1 MTKETSVIL
10 VTGAAGRAGS
20 AVIREFARKKYP
32 VRALVRNQEQARTL
46 EASPTVEIVEGDM
59 SRPETLTKA
68 LAGVDRVLLIS
79 SPDEK
84 MVETQCAFIHAAKK
98 AGVRH
103 IVKFSGTT
111 TALDSPFLFSK
122 MHAEI
127 ERYLE
132 NSGLGWT
139 HLRPAQFMQ
148 EYLREVPTIVGQG
161 ALFLPLA
168 DARVVGVDIED
179 IAKAAFVL
187 LTTPGHEGKI
197 HNITGPEAL
206 NMTEIAEQISQAIGK
221 TVRYVPISREQRK
234 QALLGARIPPYMVEA
249 LDVQA
254 DERLKGGI
262 ESVVQLETHKEF
274 GITPTTF
281 AEFARRNADAFLGR
295 SGETVS

>member
-281 AEFARRNADAFLGR
+281 AECARRNADAFLGR

>member
-1 MTKETSVIL
+1 MIL
-10 VTGAAGRAGS
+10 VTGATGRAGS
-20 AVIREFARKKYP
+20 AVIREFARNEYP
-32 VRALVRNQEQARTL
+32 VRALVRNQAAERAK
-46 EASPTVEIVEGDM
+46 EEMFAAFPTVEIVQGDM
-59 SRPETLTKA
+59 SRPETLTEA

-84 MVETQCAFIHAAKK
+84 MVETQCAFIDAAKK

-111 TALDSPFLFSK
+111 TALNSPFLFSK

-127 ERYLE
+127 ERCLE
-132 NSGLGWT
+132 NSGLAWT

-148 EYLREVPTIVGQG
+148 EYLREVPTIVGQS

-197 HNITGPEAL
+197 YNITGPEAL

-221 TVRYVPISREQRK
+221 TVRYVPVSREQRK
-234 QALLGARIPPYMVEA
+234 QAMLAAGIPPYLVEA

-254 DERLKGGI
+254 GERLKGGI
-262 ESVVQLETHKEF
+262 ESIVQLETHKEF

-281 AEFARRNADAFLGR
+281 AEFARRDADAFLGKAV
-295 SGETVS
+295 EKVSN

>member
-197 HNITGPEAL
+197 HNMTGPEAL